1 MRFLFFTFFLLIQ
14 NLISQSSFGPPS
26 SPTYT
31 NVESSIPLGYYSQA
45 EGKSGIDLKESIH
58 QIIANHNVFPYTSS
72 NTDTWDILQLSDQ
85 DPLNLS
91 LIHI

>member
-1 MRFLFFTFFLLIQ
+1 MRLLFSYFLLSPKSYFTI
-14 NLISQSSFGPPS
+14 SFGPPS

-45 EGKSGIDLKESIH
+45 EGKSGTDLKESIH
-58 QIIANHNVFPYTSS
+58 QIIANHNVFPYTS

-85 DPLNLS
+85 D
-91 LIHI
+91 HVK